1 MQTTNAATQ
10 YRIDASDLSVILAMV
25 RAGSLA
31 GAAERLGNDA
41 STIFR
46 TVQRVEKGLA
56 QRLFERSR
64 AGYLPSELALELAQ
78 HAEQVE
84 EQLAAA
90 QSVAKLSPGS
100 VSGNVRITS
109 TDTIMHALIAP
120 ALRQLRAGHP
130 LLSFDLHTGNELA
143 NLTRRDA
150 DIAVRATRKPP
161 QHLVG
166 KHVGPIR
173 MALYGSK
180 KSGPKTFDENVA
192 STTAWVAPD
201 DALPDHPSVVWR
213 KKHFPK
219 VMPPYRVGSILTVRE
234 LISQG
239 AAIGLLPVFL
249 ARGRTDLR
257 QLSDALDECQTELW
271 LLTHTDVRH
280 LRRVSTVYSFLAQS
294 LHLD

>member
-1 MQTTNAATQ
+1 MQSTNASTQ
-10 YRIDASDLSVILAMV
+10 LRIEASDLGVILALV
-25 RAGSLA
+25 RGATLA
-31 GAAERLGNDA
+31 GAAERLGIDA

-46 TVQRVEKGLA
+46 TVQRIEKGLG

-84 EQLAAA
+84 EHLEAA
-90 QSVAKLSPGS
+90 QSAAQLNPGS
-100 VSGNVRITS
+100 VSGHVRITS
-109 TDTIMHALIAP
+109 TDTIMHGLIAP
-120 ALRQLRAGHP
+120 ALKELRASHP
-130 LLSFDLHTGNELA
+130 LLSFELHTGNELA
-143 NLTRRDA
+143 SLTRRDA

-166 KHVGPIR
+166 KHVGAIR

-180 KSGPKTFDENVA
+180 KSGPKIFDERVA
-192 STTAWVAPD
+192 ATTPWAAPD
-201 DALPDHPSVVWR
+201 DALPEHPSVVWR
-213 KKHFPK
+213 RKHFPK
-219 VMPPYRVGSILTVRE
+219 VNPTYRVGSILTVCE
-234 LISQG
+234 LISTG

-249 ARGRTDLR
+249 AEGRRDLR

-280 LRRVSTVYSFLAQS
+280 LRRVSTVYTFLAHS
-294 LHLD
+294 LKLV